1 MAYLFVYYQCWL
13 LRRRADAEGGDI
25 RVSYKTATS
34 GVRHRELQ
42 ARAGVAV
49 QTQIEAWV
57 QQLRRDGLI
66 DEQVFWN

>member
-1 MAYLFVYYQCWL
+1 M
-13 LRRRADAEGGDI
+13 
-25 RVSYKTATS
+25 SYKTATS